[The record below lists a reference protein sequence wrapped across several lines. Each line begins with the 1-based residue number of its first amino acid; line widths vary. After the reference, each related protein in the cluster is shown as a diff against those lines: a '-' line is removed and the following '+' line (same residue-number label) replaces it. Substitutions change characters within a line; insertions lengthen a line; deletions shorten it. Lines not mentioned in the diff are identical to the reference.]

1 MSNLKSKITNFWENH
16 SFFRRFTKFFIGFI
30 IFLFVFDNVLMPWYV
45 YEEDVEVPNLLN
57 KTKTEA
63 EIILSEHGLGYYIA
77 GIHKSDSVPLNH
89 ILNQI
94 PEPKSIVKKGRKI
107 AIYVSGG
114 ENLIKIPELT
124 GKKSID
130 AQLLCNKLGL
140 VISRIDTL
148 ESLNPRGTVV
158 RQSLSPNTEVTKG
171 TKLVITISS
180 GPPEANIVDTEEMP
194 ENQDMVTRVPNLF
207 GLSFN
212 EAKKML
218 DESNLSIGRISKI
231 SSEDLLPN
239 TVMDQHPAP
248 DKKVKKGSPVDLV
261 LVGL

>member
-1 MSNLKSKITNFWENH
+1 MSKFKSKITNFWKNH
-16 SFFRRFTKFFIGFI
+16 LFFRRFTKIFIGFI
-30 IFLFVFDNVLMPWYV
+30 IFLFVFDNALMPWYV
-45 YEEDVEVPNLLN
+45 YEEEVEVPNLLN
-57 KTKTEA
+57 KSKVQA
-63 EIILSEHGLGYYIA
+63 EIILKDHGLSYYVA
-77 GIHKSDSVPLNH
+77 GTHKSDSVPLNH

-107 AIYVSGG
+107 GLYISGG

-130 AQLLCNKLGL
+130 AQLLCKKLGL

-158 RQSLSPNTEVTKG
+158 RQSLLPNIEVAKG
-171 TKLVITISS
+171 TKLVITIST
-180 GPPEANIVDTEEMP
+180 GPPETLIEESDETS
-194 ENQDMVTRVPNLF
+194 ENQDMVTIVPNLF
-207 GLSFN
+207 GVSFN

-218 DESNLSIGRISKI
+218 EESNLILGRISKL